1 MLAIS
6 LIIEW
11 VLHLQ
16 DDRNLISHFQV
27 HIALLQASERQ
38 YRIKLSFFFFPFQ
51 MDIKELKYFYV
62 YISHVLSMA
71 LPYVDLNSSFQVHVT
86 INLEVVRNRD

>member
-1 MLAIS
+1 
-6 LIIEW
+6 
-11 VLHLQ
+11 
-16 DDRNLISHFQV
+16 
-27 HIALLQASERQ
+27 
-38 YRIKLSFFFFPFQ
+38 